1 VRFTAILLV
10 CLALAA
16 GCKEKPVPASTQ
28 TLPNQV
34 IEQFTLHE
42 SASGERLYSL
52 EAQQALVYDADQRVE
67 VVRLHV
73 RFYDE
78 GGAVSS
84 VLDADSGTIYR
95 SENLVARGAVSV
107 RTADSTVLLTDSLAW
122 NNPAQQVRTD
132 APVEISTPKGRVSG
146 RGLVS
151 DAALSHIEI
160 QSEVT
165 GTSDYDFET
174 GR

>member
-1 VRFTAILLV
+1 MRGPAGFALL
-10 CLALAA
+10 LALA
-16 GCKEKPVPASTQ
+16 GCKEKPVPVSTA
-28 TLPNQV
+28 TLPSQV

-42 SASGERLYSL
+42 SSSGERLYSL
-52 EAQQALVYDADQRVE
+52 EAERAFVFDPEQRVD

-78 GGAVSS
+78 TGGVHS
-84 VLDADSGTIYR
+84 VLDADEGTIYQN
-95 SENLVARGAVSV
+95 ENLVARGSVSV
-107 RTADSTVLLTDSLAW
+107 RTSDSTVLRTDSLAW
-122 NNPAQQVRTD
+122 NNPTRQVRTD
-132 APVEISTPKGRVSG
+132 APVEITTPKGRVSG

-151 DAALSHIEI
+151 DAGLANIEI